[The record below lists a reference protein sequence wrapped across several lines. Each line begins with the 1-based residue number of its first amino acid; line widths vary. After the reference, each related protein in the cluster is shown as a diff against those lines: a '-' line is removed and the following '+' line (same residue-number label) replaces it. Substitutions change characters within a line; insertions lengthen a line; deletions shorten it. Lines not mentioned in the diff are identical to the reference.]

1 MSGYSFI
8 SGLVQVLGGILLC
21 PLLPGLIQKV
31 KAILQG
37 RQGPD
42 IFQPYRELRR
52 LWGKS
57 TVKVEGT
64 TFIYQLA
71 PSIACAVMVMAVLI
85 VPISNQSPSWGIG
98 HDAFLLVGVICL
110 GRFVMASAT
119 WDTQNG
125 FGLMGASRDVTIAV
139 FAEAALVLSLTVAA
153 LESGTSN
160 LRAIIESS
168 AGGADWA
175 SPVLPLALMAFSLVA
190 LAEVGRQPIDNPD
203 THLELTMIHEGPLL
217 EYAGRDLAYLQ
228 WNAAARHWVVLVLM
242 VEVFLPHA
250 RTTLVQLIA
259 LPIELIILC
268 IVMATI
274 ETVVVKMRVLVAP
287 RLLGIGTLTAL
298 MAIVAW
304 KMAL

>member
-1 MSGYSFI
+1 MI
-8 SGLVQVLGGILLC
+8 SGIIQLVGGILLC

-85 VPISNQSPSWGIG
+85 VPISNVSPSWGIG
-98 HDAFLLVGVICL
+98 HDAFLLVGIIAL
-110 GRFVMASAT
+110 GRFFMIGAA

-125 FGLMGASRDVTIAV
+125 FGLMGASRDGTISI
-139 FAEAALVLSLTVAA
+139 FAEAALVLSLTACA
-153 LESGTSN
+153 LESGSSD
-160 LRAIIESS
+160 LRVIIQSS
-168 AGGADWA
+168 AGGGDWA
-175 SPVLPLALMAFSLVA
+175 SPVLPLALMAFCLVA

-228 WNAAARHWVVLVLM
+228 WNASARHWVVLTLM

-250 RTTLVQLIA
+250 KSTLLQLVA
-259 LPIELIILC
+259 LPVELIILC
-268 IVMATI
+268 IVIATI
-274 ETVVVKMRVLVAP
+274 ETVIVKMRVLVVP